1 MIVRALSIAVAVRL
15 SASVSCR
22 ADDFGC
28 SVLMCLSNPAGW
40 SAVPACVTPVTRMLS
55 LLRSNNSFSCDA
67 AGNSNSNITISR
79 GRKSYDRWIAYTDSA
94 GTPHRDYF

>member
-1 MIVRALSIAVAVRL
+1 MVRALSIAIAVQL
-15 SASVSCR
+15 SASVSCK

-28 SVLMCLSNPAGW
+28 TVLMCLSNPAGW
-40 SAVPACVTPVTRMLS
+40 SAAPACVAPVTQMLS

-67 AGNSNSNITISR
+67 VNGTKSNVTISQ
-79 GRKSYDRWIAYTDSA
+79 GRKWYDRWIAYTDSA